1 MKAMATPETNRQASQ
16 EETTRKSR
24 GKSRGGRGG
33 VVGEAIIIKRILLW
47 RFDIVLRII
56 NEIAYTLI

>member
-1 MKAMATPETNRQASQ
+1 MKAMETPETNRQASQ
-16 EETTRKSR
+16 EETTRE
-24 GKSRGGRGG
+24 GGGG
-33 VVGEAIIIKRILLW
+33 VAVGEAIIIKRILLW

>member
-1 MKAMATPETNRQASQ
+1 MKATATPETNRQASQ
-16 EETTRKSR
+16 EETK
-24 GKSRGGRGG
+24 GKWGMG
-33 VVGEAIIIKRILLW
+33 VAVGEAIIIKRILLW

>member
-1 MKAMATPETNRQASQ
+1 MATPETNRQASQ
-16 EETTRKSR
+16 EETTR
-24 GKSRGGRGG
+24 GEVVGEVEGGGA
-33 VVGEAIIIKRILLW
+33 VGEAIIIKRILLW

>member
-1 MKAMATPETNRQASQ
+1 MKATATPETNRQASLD
-16 EETTRKSR
+16 EEADEL
-24 GKSRGGRGG
+24 GGRGSR
-33 VVGEAIIIKRILLW
+33 VGEAIIIKRILLW

>member
-16 EETTRKSR
+16 EETKRKW
-24 GKSRGGRGG
+24 GGR
-33 VVGEAIIIKRILLW
+33 VVAVGEAIIIKRILLW
-47 RFDIVLRII
+47 CFDIVLRII

>member
-1 MKAMATPETNRQASQ
+1 MKAMATPETDRQASQ
-16 EETTRKSR
+16 EETTRV
-24 GKSRGGRGG
+24 KSRGGRGG
-33 VVGEAIIIKRILLW
+33 VAVGEAIIIKRILLW